1 MICLSDKIKEF
12 LRYEYILIVL
22 KIPPFSSY
30 NKNLL
35 YNRIKFILYENK

>member
-22 KIPPFSSY
+22 KIPPFTSY
-30 NKNLL
+30 KNLL
-35 YNRIKFILYENK
+35 YNKI